1 MNADTGGTAMARNV
15 KLLTLLFFLTAS
27 VLSIPVQAQVQRTFL
42 NPGFEQPALTTPGCR
57 VYINES
63 QVPGWTTTHPAAN
76 TENSGG
82 CVVAGGLGTSPGPI
96 LEIWRT
102 PRNSA
107 SGGTVTA
114 PEGVQ
119 IAELNATVPSR
130 IYQNVCLINGEQV
143 NWRFSH
149 RGRGSST
156 VHDVAEMKVGATSAI
171 VRVGTTNTGARAP
184 ITISQGTASGA
195 SVPGNTTWARYT
207 GSFQYAGATG
217 VTNIGFESISAAG
230 GATQGNLLDDIQ
242 IAVAPFVEFTA
253 PSSSAVESTSN
264 LAMLRVNGTVATA
277 FNITVLITGGTA
289 TLGTD
294 YTTPGNSTTLT
305 VNVPAGTYDGVNN
318 GLFSLPV
325 TIVND
330 TDSEQNET
338 IEFSIQPP
346 PGSNPPFLLASST
359 TCGGAAQTTSTHTIL
374 DDDGSIVLSKSASSP
389 VAVTGSPATFDI
401 VYTIVVTNPSAASVT
416 YTLQDTP
423 AFDPDVTIL
432 SATSVRTT
440 SGGGTGGG
448 SASLTLTGSGP
459 WNLTGTN
466 RTLNG
471 SSTDTY
477 TITVRFQIGSSG
489 SAANDACG
497 SPGNG
502 LYNTA
507 TATRVGGGNPS
518 YSATACRNTPTPVWV
533 TLNKQLQDRATAT
546 DQVEIRMV
554 SGGIPIASAVTSG
567 TGAPTTATTGQIV
580 LQAGATLQFAEAVR
594 ANGSGSP
601 QAPDAYAKA
610 LTCSNATAGSP
621 TVLPSGSGVST
632 GTSQEWPEFTPAAGD
647 VLTCT
652 ITNTPSADL
661 RITKTN
667 TPGINGNV
675 DQADDTVT
683 AGGTTAY
690 TIRVTNNGPAGV
702 TGAVLI
708 DPAATGLIK
717 TAVACSP
724 TPGQC
729 TAGTTPTV
737 AQLESGYALPTLA
750 NGQFYEIVVTAT
762 VMATGP

>member
-1 MNADTGGTAMARNV
+1 MARNV

-42 NPGFEQPALTTPGCR
+42 NLGFEQPVLSAAGCR

-63 QVPGWTTTHPAAN
+63 QVTGWTTTHPPTGTQSSPTSCTA
-76 TENSGG
+76 
-82 CVVAGGLGTSPGPI
+82 AGGLGASPGPI

-102 PRNSA
+102 PRDNA
-107 SGGTVTA
+107 SGGTVNA

-119 IAELNATVPSR
+119 IAELNAAVASR
-130 IYQNVCLINGEQV
+130 IYQNVCLINGERV

-156 VHDVAEMKVGATSAI
+156 VYDVAEMKVGAASTI
-171 VRVGTTNTGARAP
+171 VRVGTTNTGARLP
-184 ITISQGTASGA
+184 MTVSQGTASGA
-195 SVPGNTTWARYT
+195 SVTGNTTWALYT

-217 VTNIGFESISAAG
+217 VTNIGFESISSG
-230 GATQGNLLDDIQ
+230 IGDVTSGNLLDDIQ

-305 VNVPAGTYDGVNN
+305 VNVPAGTYDGVNS
-318 GLFSLPV
+318 GLFPLPV

-330 TDSEQNET
+330 TASEQNET
-338 IEFSIQPP
+338 IQFSIQPP
-346 PGSNPPFLLASST
+346 PVSSPPFLLASST
-359 TCGGAAQTTSTHTIL
+359 TCGGAVQTTSTHTIL

-389 VAVTGSPATFDI
+389 VAVTGSPTTFDI
-401 VYTIVVTNPSAASVT
+401 VYTIVVTNPSASGSVI

-448 SASLTLTGSGP
+448 NAALALTGSGP

-497 SPGNG
+497 APGNG
-502 LYNTA
+502 LYNIA
-507 TATRVGGGNPS
+507 TATRADSGNAS

-533 TLNKQLQDRATAT
+533 TLNKQLQGRATAT
-546 DQVEIRMV
+546 DQVEIRMI
-554 SGGIPIASAVTSG
+554 SGGIQIANAVTSG

-610 LTCSNATAGSP
+610 LTCSNATAGS
-621 TVLPSGSGVST
+621 TTALPGGSGVST

-647 VLTCT
+647 VLNCT

-667 TPGINGNV
+667 TPGTNGNV
-675 DQADDTVT
+675 DQAGDTVT

-702 TGAVLI
+702 TGAVLS
-708 DPAATGLIK
+708 DPAAAGLTKIQ
-717 TAVACSP
+717 VACSP

-762 VMATGP
+762 VTATGQ